1 MTVLASFAFALAAQ
15 GRLPV
20 VLLDRDDLVVRESCI
35 LEPGA
40 APIVDDEGDGIVQIV
55 TDGITVTFTR
65 TVLRGAPSDAPLD
78 SLRGV
83 GVRVRARNVTVQGLQ
98 ASGLRAAV
106 WASDADGLV
115 VEGCELSGN
124 FAHRLRSTSAA
135 EDLSD
140 WLWPH
145 ENDGNEW
152 LTSYGAALYV
162 ESSKGVTL
170 RRNRARRGQ
179 NGICL
184 RAVDDSLVYDNDMS
198 FLSGW
203 GLALYRSSRNKI
215 ARNSFDFCIR
225 GYSHGVYARGQDS
238 AGILLF
244 EQSSD
249 NTIALNSATHGG
261 DGLFGFAGNDAL
273 EHGERAG
280 VGCNRNLIYG
290 NDFSYA
296 AAIGIE
302 LTFSFDN
309 LFARNRLIGSNYGVW
324 GGYSA
329 RTQVRGNELAENTL
343 AGIAVEH
350 GSGWVIAGNT
360 FARNA
365 RAVELWWDDDAELM
379 SKPWARVNSTD
390 SGDHVLRLNRFDSD
404 GVQLEVRGPTQRVSF
419 DPAQEGADRSRWR
432 VDEDA
437 SVLEAQPPLLTTP
450 IDEAAIAALPGT
462 RKAVGARKALE
473 GRDRIVMTEWGPY
486 DWVAPFLQRLGD
498 RGGEHVWR
506 LLGNEVPIAVDAG
519 PQMRVRMDTSVDP
532 ALYLLSPRK
541 AGDAVEYELRVRVPT
556 ETLTARALALGM
568 VWDVTCG
575 SYTTDPRSDAA
586 AWRSEVS
593 RGVSTRLSDL
603 KLRYGNDGPSQ
614 LGELGAA
621 VGAASLP
628 RERFGTLASARITL
642 PGGLWRVVTRSDDG
656 VRVRVDGRTVI
667 DNWTHHGPTTDSAV
681 VGFDALGKHTL
692 EVEHFELDGFAVLE
706 VDLERAP

>member
-1 MTVLASFAFALAAQ
+1 MSLLLSAAFAFAAQ

-20 VLLDRDDLVVRESCI
+20 VPLDRDDLVVRESCI
-35 LEPGA
+35 LDPGDT
-40 APIVDDEGDGIVQIV
+40 PIEDDEGDGIVHV
-55 TDGITVTFTR
+55 ATEGVTVTFTR
-65 TVLRGAPSDAPLD
+65 AVLRGAPAEAPLD

-83 GVRVRARNVTVQGLQ
+83 GVRVRARNVTIQGLQ

-115 VEGCELSGN
+115 VEGCDLGGN
-124 FAHRLRSTSAA
+124 FAQRLRSTSAA

-140 WLWPH
+140 WLSPH

-152 LTSYGAALYV
+152 LASYGAALYV

-184 RAVDDSLVYDNDMS
+184 RAVDDSLIYDNDMS

-244 EQSSD
+244 EQSCD

-343 AGIAVEH
+343 AGLAVEH

-379 SKPWARVNSTD
+379 AKPWARVNSTD

-519 PQMRVRMDTSVDP
+519 PLMRVRMDTSVDP
-532 ALYLLSPRK
+532 ALYLLSPRTPG
-541 AGDAVEYELRVRVPT
+541 AAIPYELRVRVPT
-556 ETLTARALALGM
+556 GTLASSALALGLT
-568 VWDVTCG
+568 WEVTCG

-586 AWRSEVS
+586 AWRAEVS
-593 RGVSTRLSDL
+593 RGVTTRTPA
-603 KLRYGNDGPSQ
+603 LRLPFGNSGPSQ
-614 LGELGAA
+614 LAVLGAA
-621 VGAASLP
+621 VAAAALP
-628 RERFGTLASARITL
+628 SERFGTLASTRVTL
-642 PGGLWRVVTRSDDG
+642 PSGLWRVVTRSDDG
-656 VRVRVDGRTVI
+656 IRVRVDGRTLI

-681 VGFDALGKHTL
+681 VGFNAEGEHSI

-706 VDLERAP
+706 VDLEPAP